1 LRRFAT
7 PCGSLTASMIESAAA
22 LSAGLGVVVAILA
35 LWVPSPDPAVP
46 VWLSRAVRARWVAES
61 LLASGTG
68 WRWLDGRTMVALEC
82 SAAVA
87 GALCST
93 ALTGLVVLAVPAAAG
108 GWSLVRAVVKARSR
122 AQQVVRQDAVLEATR
137 MLRQLLETGATSV
150 NQAIAVLAER
160 GPVPLRAEFR
170 LIAAKSI
177 GRRQAWREA
186 RDRISE
192 PLFDMLAAAVL
203 IQRPGGGELVPLFA
217 DLESSVTAA
226 QEVEREARALQA
238 QARSA
243 SSIIVA
249 LPIAFLLVLSTLHS
263 PYLDPFHQPEG
274 ELFLLAM
281 LSVMAG
287 GYVWMRRLLELP
299 GLQRVRLTDA

>member
-1 LRRFAT
+1 
-7 PCGSLTASMIESAAA
+7 MIDLAAA
-22 LSAGLGVVVAILA
+22 ASAGIGVALAVAAVCSPEPRLFAWLKQATGRWWAAERALA
-35 LWVPSPDPAVP
+35 Y
-46 VWLSRAVRARWVAES
+46 
-61 LLASGTG
+61 GTG
-68 WRWLDGRTMVALEC
+68 WGWLDRWTLVALEC
-82 SAAVA
+82 GAALAAAVCA
-87 GALCST
+87 T
-93 ALTGLVVLAVPAAAG
+93 AVTGLTVLSVPAAAG
-108 GWSLVRAVVKARSR
+108 GASLVRAAVSARCR
-122 AQQVVRQDAVLEATR
+122 FLQAMRQDAVLEATR

-160 GPVPLRAEFR
+160 GPVPLRSEFR
-170 LIAAKSI
+170 RIASKSI
-177 GRRQAWREA
+177 GRRQAWKEA
-186 RDRISE
+186 RERIGE

-249 LPIAFLLVLSTLHS
+249 LPMAFLLILSALHS
-263 PYLDPFHQPEG
+263 PYLDAFHEAAG
-274 ELFLLAM
+274 EVFLLAM
-281 LSVMAG
+281 LAVMAA
-287 GYVWMRRLLELP
+287 GYLWMRRLLELP

>member
-1 LRRFAT
+1 MVVSIPA
-7 PCGSLTASMIESAAA
+7 SAA
-22 LSAGLGVVVAILA
+22 
-35 LWVPSPDPAVP
+35 
-46 VWLSRAVRARWVAES
+46 
-61 LLASGTG
+61 
-68 WRWLDGRTMVALEC
+68 
-82 SAAVA
+82 
-87 GALCST
+87 GAT
-93 ALTGLVVLAVPAAAG
+93 A
-108 GWSLVRAVVKARSR
+108 VRAVVKARSR
-122 AQQVVRQDAVLEATR
+122 AQQVIRQDAVLDATR

-170 LIAAKSI
+170 VIAARSV
-177 GRRQAWREA
+177 GRRQAWRVA
-186 RDRISE
+186 RDRIGE

-243 SSIIVA
+243 STIIVA
-249 LPIAFLLVLSTLHS
+249 LPIAFLLILSTLRS
-263 PYLDPFHQPEG
+263 PYLDAFHQPAG
-274 ELFLLAM
+274 EVFLLAM
-281 LSVMAG
+281 LCVMAA
-287 GYVWMRRLLELP
+287 GYVWMRRLLVLP

>member
-1 LRRFAT
+1 
-7 PCGSLTASMIESAAA
+7 MIETAAA
-22 LSAGLGVVVAILA
+22 LVAGVCVAATIVAAAAPTPGVRVPAWLA
-35 LWVPSPDPAVP
+35 L
-46 VWLSRAVRARWVAES
+46 RAIKWWSYEME
-61 LLASGTG
+61 LAAGTS
-68 WRWLDGRTMVALEC
+68 WRWLDRRTLMAIEGCAALAAA

-87 GALCST
+87 M
-93 ALTGLVVLAVPAAAG
+93 TGLIVLAVPAAAAG
-108 GWSLVRAVVKARSR
+108 ATALRAAVKARAR
-122 AQQVVRQDAVLEATR
+122 GQQVMRQDAVLDATR

-170 LIAAKSI
+170 LIAARSI
-177 GRRQAWREA
+177 GRRQAWKDA
-186 RDRISE
+186 RQRIGE

-203 IQRPGGGELVPLFA
+203 IQRPGGGELAPLFA
-217 DLESSVTAA
+217 DLESSVSAA

-249 LPIAFLLVLSTLHS
+249 LPIAFLLILSMFHS
-263 PYLDPFHQPEG
+263 PYLDAFHQPVG
-274 ELFLLAM
+274 EVFLLAM
-281 LSVMAG
+281 LCVMAA